1 MPETQIK
8 KIVESELQENN
19 ATNTMNSSHGKSQN
33 QQKRQ
38 KKKRPFKK
46 KVKIILRL
54 IVVFALL
61 LIASWKILTHSPQYK
76 KLQSKTY
83 DILAGMDKGTFR
95 KGENTV
101 FYDKDGNKIGEV
113 DSGSYEYVEISK
125 IPLDLQNAYIAA
137 EDQQF
142 KTHHGVNY
150 FSTFRAGVEYLMHKD
165 QITRGGS
172 TITQQVIKNNL
183 LTQEQTVTRKILE
196 LSLAPQLE
204 KKYTK
209 QDIMEFYCNSNYY
222 GNGCYGVQSASRFY
236 FGKDVSDLN
245 TAECAM
251 LAGISNSPNNYNPV
265 ANKDAAIRKEKI
277 ILKLMKEC
285 GMIKEEE
292 YKTEKAREINVVGT
306 EAEVQGINNYMCSY
320 AMNCAV
326 KHIMKEEGFEF
337 KYLFDSDE
345 ECDQYW
351 KDYQEKYN
359 TISSEIL
366 AGGYKIYTSFDSN
379 LQNQV
384 QGIVDNTLSGYQDTV
399 DGKYNQQAAVVT
411 IDNDTGMI
419 TSIVGGRGTSDEF
432 NRGFLAKRQPGS
444 SIKPLLVYTPAFDK
458 GIINPS
464 SVLNDEKIYADD
476 GNTSSFS
483 PKNAYYGYKGA
494 ITARDALAM
503 STNTIA
509 FKLLKDLGIDTG
521 LNYLKEMNFTTL
533 DPADYSAPSIAL
545 GGLTNGVTVVE
556 MAKGYATL
564 ANKGKYIDKDCI
576 IKIESDEKKYDFSK
590 VKEKKVYS
598 ADAAFMM
605 TDMMEGVFKKTVGT
619 AYGVAVDHQI
629 VAGKTGTTNDDKDV
643 WMCGYSVYDTAAVW
657 VGNDDNTSLYDP
669 SLAKEIWRQVMNAAS
684 AGKERKDFDVPDTVE
699 YRNIVS
705 GGSLGDTVY
714 NKKQLDMSKDSYD
727 RRPDGYDYYSTLNA
741 KEAEKYQK
749 EKAEKEAIAAGEKAV
764 TDFEAFQIS
773 TIDDANNL
781 EANYANATNIVE
793 NVSTKSTKKE
803 YLRRIEK
810 HYKALKKAY
819 NKTWKARIKEQQEE
833 NSKQQEADAM
843 AKTEESNLAAEQSLH
858 DWRIDNMNWYL
869 KKLQEREYN
878 TETAQL
884 LITDAKNCLA
894 NCEGYDEYNSLKK
907 QLDAQVSRISSLPTE
922 IPHGKSEND
931 ADETPDSSKY
941 PDDTDTSQDTSQDTS
956 DPSQNDSN
964 TEKEDQ

>member
-326 KHIMKEEGFEF
+326 KHIMKKKRFP
-337 KYLFDSDE
+337 YWSLFFFCKLS
-345 ECDQYW
+345 Y
-351 KDYQEKYN
+351 
-359 TISSEIL
+359 
-366 AGGYKIYTSFDSN
+366 SF
-379 LQNQV
+379 Q
-384 QGIVDNTLSGYQDTV
+384 
-399 DGKYNQQAAVVT
+399 K
-411 IDNDTGMI
+411 
-419 TSIVGGRGTSDEF
+419 
-432 NRGFLAKRQPGS
+432 
-444 SIKPLLVYTPAFDK
+444 
-458 GIINPS
+458 
-464 SVLNDEKIYADD
+464 
-476 GNTSSFS
+476 
-483 PKNAYYGYKGA
+483 
-494 ITARDALAM
+494 
-503 STNTIA
+503 
-509 FKLLKDLGIDTG
+509 
-521 LNYLKEMNFTTL
+521 
-533 DPADYSAPSIAL
+533 
-545 GGLTNGVTVVE
+545 
-556 MAKGYATL
+556 
-564 ANKGKYIDKDCI
+564 
-576 IKIESDEKKYDFSK
+576 
-590 VKEKKVYS
+590 
-598 ADAAFMM
+598 
-605 TDMMEGVFKKTVGT
+605 GVF
-619 AYGVAVDHQI
+619 
-629 VAGKTGTTNDDKDV
+629 
-643 WMCGYSVYDTAAVW
+643 S
-657 VGNDDNTSLYDP
+657 
-669 SLAKEIWRQVMNAAS
+669 
-684 AGKERKDFDVPDTVE
+684 
-699 YRNIVS
+699 
-705 GGSLGDTVY
+705 
-714 NKKQLDMSKDSYD
+714 
-727 RRPDGYDYYSTLNA
+727 
-741 KEAEKYQK
+741 
-749 EKAEKEAIAAGEKAV
+749 
-764 TDFEAFQIS
+764 
-773 TIDDANNL
+773 
-781 EANYANATNIVE
+781 
-793 NVSTKSTKKE
+793 
-803 YLRRIEK
+803 
-810 HYKALKKAY
+810 
-819 NKTWKARIKEQQEE
+819 
-833 NSKQQEADAM
+833 
-843 AKTEESNLAAEQSLH
+843 
-858 DWRIDNMNWYL
+858 
-869 KKLQEREYN
+869 
-878 TETAQL
+878 
-884 LITDAKNCLA
+884 
-894 NCEGYDEYNSLKK
+894 
-907 QLDAQVSRISSLPTE
+907 
-922 IPHGKSEND
+922 
-931 ADETPDSSKY
+931 
-941 PDDTDTSQDTSQDTS
+941 
-956 DPSQNDSN
+956 
-964 TEKEDQ
+964 